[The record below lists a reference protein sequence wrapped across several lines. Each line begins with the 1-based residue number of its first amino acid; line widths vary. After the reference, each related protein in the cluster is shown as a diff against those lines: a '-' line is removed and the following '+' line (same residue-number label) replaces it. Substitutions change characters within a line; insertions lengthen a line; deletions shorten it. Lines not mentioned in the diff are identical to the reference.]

1 LIQSQQQLS
10 SHHNIQA
17 EGIYGSARKPAAV
30 WWRAGAMI
38 AAAVQGNH
46 LLDEVEGKLI
56 LAHRICKM
64 RPDTLDDI
72 LDSHL

>member
-1 LIQSQQQLS
+1 
-10 SHHNIQA
+10 
-17 EGIYGSARKPAAV
+17 
-30 WWRAGAMI
+30 MI